1 MPFGYSVYPWSEVG
15 TVFLTLKY
23 FVFPLTPY
31 IYLLSN
37 HISYASVSPLPLG
50 EGIVSCHCE
59 LLDGQPWQP
68 ARNDIFS
75 KITRPPQPRPEPQPV
90 PLLPPHHLL
99 YRGRRL

>member
-50 EGIVSCHCE
+50 EGKVSCH
-59 LLDGQPWQP
+59 LFTP
-68 ARNDIFS
+68 ASFVGRAAG
-75 KITRPPQPRPEPQPV
+75 RPAVAACSQ
-90 PLLPPHHLL
+90 
-99 YRGRRL
+99 